1 MGYNGACRRE
11 ELAHMSTDDIKY
23 NEDLILVS
31 IPKTKN
37 NLPREFV
44 ITEETWINLV
54 KSYAALRPKN
64 TTNKR
69 FFLTYRNGRC
79 VNNSIGINT
88 MGKVSKEIATF
99 LRLPQPELY
108 TGHCF
113 RRSSATQLANRGG
126 DLLTLK
132 HHGGWKSS
140 NLWVFPTRGRNNA
153 YNWR

>member
-1 MGYNGACRRE
+1 
-11 ELAHMSTDDIKY
+11 MSTDDIKY
-23 NEDLILVS
+23 HEDLILVS

-69 FFLTYRNGRC
+69 FFFTCRNGRC
-79 VNNSIGINT
+79 VNNPIGINT